1 MIVALVAIALAV
13 LSGVLYLK
21 YRLPN
26 PPDRENLEVALDA
39 EMKKW
44 LHRGLSYG
52 LVIGVFK
59 DNKSFIKG
67 YGSVT
72 RESNTTPTSTT
83 IFEIASITKLFTAS
97 TLQVLCDKGDL
108 RLDSTLGEQMRH
120 TVLSPAVKEVTL
132 LQLATHRSGFP
143 AFPKEYLRRIPDTDN
158 ISRDFTLN
166 DLYAYLANPSE
177 KREPGRFEYSNFG
190 AGLLGHVL
198 ALSTGKSYQEVV
210 TGTLLEPLGMTG
222 TFVTSKEAYAYDI
235 AQGYSMNGRPA
246 NLLDWSGGA
255 LEGAGAL
262 KSSAHDMVL
271 FIKANVEDDGSPIS
285 TSLKKPH
292 EPQFD
297 GTTAIGWLLPGF
309 LDRLMGNSSVLWH
322 NGLTPGY
329 ASYIVIDPQH
339 KTGLVL
345 LSNKS
350 TDLRMPGILLM
361 RLLRTQSWAPSQPS
375 RSP

>member
-1 MIVALVAIALAV
+1 MKYMTVALIAFALAV

-26 PPDRENLEVALDA
+26 PPDRENLEVELDT

-59 DNKSFIKG
+59 DNKSFITG

-97 TLQVLCDKGDL
+97 TLQFLCDKGDL

-120 TVLSPAVKEVTL
+120 TVLSPAVREVTL

-143 AFPKEYLRRIPDTDN
+143 AFPEEYLSRIPDTDN

-166 DLYAYLANPSE
+166 DLYAYLANPSG

-198 ALSTGKSYQEVV
+198 ALSTGKSYQEIVA
-210 TGTLLEPLGMTG
+210 GTLLEPLGMTS
-222 TFVTSKEAYAYDI
+222 TFVTPNEAYTYDI
-235 AQGYSMNGRPA
+235 AQGYSMSGRPA
-246 NLLDWSGGA
+246 KLLDWSGGA

-262 KSSAHDMVL
+262 KSSARDMVL
-271 FIKANVEDDGSPIS
+271 FIKANVEDDGSPILK
-285 TSLKKPH
+285 SLNKTH

-297 GTTAIGWLLPGF
+297 GVTAIGWMLPGF
-309 LDRLMGNSSVLWH
+309 LDRLMGNSSVRWH

-329 ASYIVIDPQH
+329 ASYIVIDPKN
-339 KTGLVL
+339 KTGLVI
-345 LSNKS
+345 LSNKA

-361 RLLRTQSWAPSQPS
+361 KLLRTQSWALS
-375 RSP
+375 